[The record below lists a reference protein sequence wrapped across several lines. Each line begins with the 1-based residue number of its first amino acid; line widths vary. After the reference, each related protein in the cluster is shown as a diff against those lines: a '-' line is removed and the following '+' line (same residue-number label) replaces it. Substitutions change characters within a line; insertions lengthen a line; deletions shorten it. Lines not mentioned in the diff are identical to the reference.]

1 MNFFTVFPLSKC
13 MFLWSWSFL
22 LAFTGSKRH
31 IGSFNNLHDYHLQH
45 GLFNQIQ
52 QSELHC
58 LLSEVQSTIIGH
70 KHGGFLAIL
79 DELNT
84 LPDRRLWLFGFI
96 LYFSKNNSLFMRRT
110 AQELGLQGHTQVGF
124 LVFFL
129 SFHFW
134 FRQYGDH
141 DTSPSCQSH
150 GPKCKKTN
158 FLKPTQLIIMNYF

>member
-1 MNFFTVFPLSKC
+1 MNFLLFPLSKC
-13 MFLWSWSFL
+13 MLLWSWSFL

-96 LYFSKNNSLFMRRT
+96 LYFPKNNSLLMRRT

-124 LVFFL
+124 FVFFYH
-129 SFHFW
+129 S
-134 FRQYGDH
+134 
-141 DTSPSCQSH
+141 TSGSVSMETMTLAHLVRVMGPSI
-150 GPKCKKTN
+150 KR
-158 FLKPTQLIIMNYF
+158 LIF